1 MTQCIS
7 PMQLEAYRDGELSAV
22 DAGAV
27 ADHVRGC
34 DVCAAELKEMG
45 ELSASLSGHAIDLG
59 GSDMTSD
66 ELARLHERL
75 DNELARIDRRSSGF
89 PAIKAIMAMA
99 ASVLIIAAAWLSEM
113 PRAQLTSPSPSMTI
127 AGAPQWERIAVTL
140 QVDPPVPGT
149 GMSGLADEEMAN
161 WMLQNLQPVPAAD
174 PTELRPS

>member
-1 MTQCIS
+1 MNECIS

-22 DAGAV
+22 DTSAV

-34 DVCAAELKEMG
+34 DVCAKELKEMG
-45 ELSASLSGHAIDLG
+45 ELSAVLCGHAIELG
-59 GSDMTSD
+59 VSDITSD
-66 ELARLHERL
+66 ELARLH
-75 DNELARIDRRSSGF
+75 ARVETSLIRADRQSNPF
-89 PAIKAIMAMA
+89 PAVKALMALA

-113 PRAQLTSPSPSMTI
+113 PRPTVTTPSPTVII
-127 AGAPQWERIAVTL
+127 AGAPRWERVAVTL

-174 PTELRPS
+174 PTEQRPS

>member
-7 PMQLEAYRDGELSAV
+7 PMQLEAYRDGELSGV
-22 DAGAV
+22 EAGAI

-34 DVCAAELKEMG
+34 DTCAAELKELG
-45 ELSASLSGHAIDLG
+45 ELSALISGHVINLS

-66 ELARLHERL
+66 ELARLH
-75 DNELARIDRRSSGF
+75 ARVETSLIRADRQSNPF
-89 PAIKAIMAMA
+89 PAVKAMMALA
-99 ASVLIIAAAWLSEM
+99 ASVLIISAAWLSEM
-113 PRAQLTSPSPSMTI
+113 PRATVTTPSTPVVI
-127 AGAPQWERIAVTL
+127 AGAPQWERVAVTL

-174 PTELRPS
+174 PTEQRPS

>member
-1 MTQCIS
+1 MNECIS

-27 ADHVRGC
+27 ADHIRGC

-45 ELSASLSGHAIDLG
+45 ELSAFLNGRAIDLG

-66 ELARLHERL
+66 ELARLH
-75 DNELARIDRRSSGF
+75 ARVQTSLIRADRQSNPF
-89 PAIKAIMAMA
+89 PAVKALMALA

-113 PRAQLTSPSPSMTI
+113 PRPTVTTPSPTVII
-127 AGAPQWERIAVTL
+127 AGAPQWERVAVTL

-149 GMSGLADEEMAN
+149 GMSGLADEEMTN
-161 WMLQNLQPVPAAD
+161 WMLQNLQPIPAAD
-174 PTELRPS
+174 PTEQRPS

>member
-1 MTQCIS
+1 MNECIS

-27 ADHVRGC
+27 ANHVRGC

-45 ELSASLSGHAIDLG
+45 ELSAFLNGRAIELG

-66 ELARLHERL
+66 ELARLH
-75 DNELARIDRRSSGF
+75 DRVQTSLIRADRQSNPF
-89 PAIKAIMAMA
+89 PAVKALMALA

-113 PRAQLTSPSPSMTI
+113 PLPTVTTPSPTMTI

-140 QVDPPVPGT
+140 QVDPPIPGT
-149 GMSGLADEEMAN
+149 GMSGLADEEMTN

-174 PTELRPS
+174 PTEQRPS

>member
-34 DVCAAELKEMG
+34 DACAAELKELG
-45 ELSASLSGHAIDLG
+45 ELSAVLSGHAIDLG
-59 GSDMTSD
+59 GSDMTSA
-66 ELARLHERL
+66 ELARLHQRL
-75 DNELARIDRRSSGF
+75 DNTLARTDRRSSGF
-89 PAIKAIMAMA
+89 PAVKAMMALA
-99 ASVLIIAAAWLSEM
+99 ASVLIISAAWLSEM
-113 PRAQLTSPSPSMTI
+113 PRATVTSPSTPVVV
-127 AGAPQWERIAVTL
+127 AGAPQWERVAVTL

-161 WMLQNLQPVPAAD
+161 WMLQNLQPVPAAH
-174 PTELRPS
+174 PTEQRPS

>member
-22 DAGAV
+22 DAGSV

-34 DVCAAELKEMG
+34 DACAAELKELG
-45 ELSASLSGHAIDLG
+45 ELSALLNSRAIEPG
-59 GSDMTSD
+59 GAEMTSA
-66 ELARLHERL
+66 ELARLH
-75 DNELARIDRRSSGF
+75 ARVETSLTRADRQSNPF
-89 PAIKAIMAMA
+89 PAVKAMMALA
-99 ASVLIIAAAWLSEM
+99 ASVLIIATAWLSEM
-113 PRAQLTSPSPSMTI
+113 PRATVATPSPSVTI

-149 GMSGLADEEMAN
+149 GMSGLADEEMTN

-174 PTELRPS
+174 PTEQRPS

>member
-1 MTQCIS
+1 MNECIS

-22 DAGAV
+22 EASAI

-34 DVCAAELKEMG
+34 DVCATELKELG
-45 ELSASLSGHAIDLG
+45 ELSAVLSGHSIGLG
-59 GSDMTSD
+59 GSEMTSD
-66 ELARLHERL
+66 ELARLH
-75 DNELARIDRRSSGF
+75 ARVETAFVRADRQSNPF
-89 PAIKAIMAMA
+89 PAVKALMALA

-113 PRAQLTSPSPSMTI
+113 PRATLATPSPSVII

-149 GMSGLADEEMAN
+149 GQSGLADEEMAN

-174 PTELRPS
+174 PREQRPS